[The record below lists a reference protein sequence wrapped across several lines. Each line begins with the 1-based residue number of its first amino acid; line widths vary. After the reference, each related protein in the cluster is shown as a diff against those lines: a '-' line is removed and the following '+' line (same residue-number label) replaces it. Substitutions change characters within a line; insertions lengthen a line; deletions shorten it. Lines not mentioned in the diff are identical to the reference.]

1 MKKLDRYSFIWKAI
15 QKHGYRYNYTK
26 TKYINSSTKVCI
38 ICPIHGEFWQ
48 FPYDHLYGR
57 GCSKCS
63 GTKKLNNKEFIEKAK
78 EIHDDKYDYSKVEYK
93 GNKIKVCI
101 ICPVHGEFWQRPN
114 DHLSGYGCN
123 NCYGTH
129 LYTTEE
135 FIEKAKQ
142 VHGDNEYDY
151 SKVEYKGAHTKI
163 CIICPKHGEFWQT
176 PCNHL
181 NGTKCPICNSNKKS
195 KMEEKIFDELSII
208 FDNIERQKTFDWLI
222 YKRKLYLDFFIPK
235 YNIAIEVNG
244 DQHYRPIKRFGG
256 EEYFIKQTKRDKMKK
271 KLCDEHNI
279 ILFYVTKK
287 NFNINQIKEYIS
299 NETTN

>member
-48 FPYDHLYGR
+48 LPYDHLYGR

-63 GTKKLNNKEFIEKAK
+63 GTKKLNNKDFIEKAK
-78 EIHDDKYDYSKVEYK
+78 QVHGDKYDYSKVEYK

-101 ICPVHGEFWQRPN
+101 ICPEHGEFWQRPN

-123 NCYGTH
+123 KCYGTH

-135 FIEKAKQ
+135 FIEKAKK
-142 VHGDNEYDY
+142 VHGNEYDY
-151 SKVEYKGAHTKI
+151 SKIEYKGAHTKV
-163 CIICPKHGEFWQT
+163 CIICPKHGEFWQK
-176 PCNHL
+176 PNNHL

-195 KMEEKIFDELSII
+195 KMEENIFDELSII

-256 EEYFIKQTKRDKMKK
+256 EEYFIKQTKRDEMKK
-271 KLCDEHNI
+271 KLCDEHHI
-279 ILFYVTKK
+279 VLFYVTKK